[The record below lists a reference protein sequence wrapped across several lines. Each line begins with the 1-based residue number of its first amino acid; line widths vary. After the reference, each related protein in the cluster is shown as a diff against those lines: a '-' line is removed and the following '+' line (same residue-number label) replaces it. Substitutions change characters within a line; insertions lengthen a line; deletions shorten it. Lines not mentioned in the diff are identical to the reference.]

1 MMCAMATLLLALAVI
16 FTGLYAGF
24 MLTFQI
30 SVMPALARLSD
41 DQFLPAMRRINEVV
55 PRPAFLFLFLG
66 IIAFPAAAL
75 AVPVDGRTDTQLWLI
90 VAGLVCAV
98 INHLITIAG
107 NIPLNNA
114 LAAAENLSP
123 AAPDS
128 EVRAAFEPR
137 WNLLHL
143 IRTLFTLASFAL
155 LVGAAL
161 Q

>member
-1 MMCAMATLLLALAVI
+1 MATLLLALAII

-30 SVMPALARLSD
+30 SVMPALAKLPD
-41 DQFLPAMRRINEVV
+41 DQFLPVMRRINEVV
-55 PRPAFLFLFLG
+55 PRPVFLLLFFG

-75 AVPVDGRTDTQLWLI
+75 AVPVDGRTDTQRWLI
-90 VAGLVCAV
+90 VAGLVSAV

-114 LAAAENLSP
+114 LATAESAPP

-143 IRTLFTLASFAL
+143 IRTLFTIAAFAL

-161 Q
+161 S

>member
-1 MMCAMATLLLALAVI
+1 MATLLLALAIV

-55 PRPAFLFLFLG
+55 PRPVFLLLFIG
-66 IIAFPAAAL
+66 IIVFPAAAL

-90 VAGLVCAV
+90 VAGLGCAV
-98 INHLITIAG
+98 VNHLITIVG

-114 LAAAENLSP
+114 LAAAENASP

-128 EVRAAFEPR
+128 EVRAAFERR